1 MNFRIENKKI
11 GPGNPL
17 LFIAEAGVNH
27 NGSIE
32 IGKGLIDAAVDAGAD
47 VIKFQTFKAK
57 NIILP
62 DGPKA
67 QYHIETTGSDSEQSW
82 YDLLKE
88 QEISYDMHIEL
99 IEYCKKKNIIF
110 MSTPYD
116 KESADLLESLN
127 VSCYKIA
134 STDTNNYPLLKHIA
148 KKGVPMI
155 ISTAMSTFEEVSE
168 AFKVVKDT
176 GLNDIAVLQCTGNYP
191 SKLEDS
197 NLRVMNTYRETFQCP
212 IGYSDH
218 TPQMINPISATAM
231 GANIFEKHFTLD
243 KKSPGPDHRMSLEP
257 DELKQTIKLIRETE
271 MALGT
276 DKKNILEVEKNN
288 RLNLRK
294 SVVAIKDIKEGQAI
308 DLSMIDIKRPGT
320 GLEPKNYEIIL
331 GKNSKVDIKKDTVI
345 EKDFILW

>member
-1 MNFRIENKKI
+1 
-11 GPGNPL
+11 
-17 LFIAEAGVNH
+17 
-27 NGSIE
+27 
-32 IGKGLIDAAVDAGAD
+32 
-47 VIKFQTFKAK
+47 
-57 NIILP
+57 
-62 DGPKA
+62 
-67 QYHIETTGSDSEQSW
+67 
-82 YDLLKE
+82 
-88 QEISYDMHIEL
+88 
-99 IEYCKKKNIIF
+99 

-134 STDTNNYPLLKHIA
+134 STDTNNYPLLEHIA
-148 KKGVPMI
+148 KKGIPMI
-155 ISTAMSTFEEVSE
+155 ISTAMSTFEEVRE
-168 AFKVVKDT
+168 AVKVVRDS
-176 GLNDIAVLQCTGNYP
+176 GLKNVAILQCTGNYP

-294 SVVAIKDIKEGQAI
+294 SVVAIKDIKQGQAI
-308 DLSMIDIKRPGT
+308 DLSMIDIKRPGV

-331 GKNSKVDIKKDTVI
+331 GKKSKVDIKKDTVI